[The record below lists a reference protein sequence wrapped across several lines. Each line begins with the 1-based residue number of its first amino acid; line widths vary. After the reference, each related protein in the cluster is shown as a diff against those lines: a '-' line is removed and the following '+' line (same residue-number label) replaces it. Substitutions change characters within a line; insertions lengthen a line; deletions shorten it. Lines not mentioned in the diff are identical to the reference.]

1 MLGNEISCVV
11 KMEDSACVR
20 KHVLNVFDVFNK
32 KFYDVLYR
40 LHIENL
46 ISDIRVEILEMA
58 LYDV

>member
-1 MLGNEISCVV
+1 
-11 KMEDSACVR
+11 MEDSACMR

-32 KFYDVLYR
+32 KFYDVLYT

>member
-32 KFYDVLYR
+32 KFYDVFRHKDSTYIDLHLYAP
-40 LHIENL
+40 
-46 ISDIRVEILEMA
+46 IST
-58 LYDV
+58 